1 MTAER
6 AAAHMRTM
14 TKQILA
20 ITRRGTNETDVALP
34 YTSDDDA
41 LAAWNWLKDN
51 GRLLDVHDRP
61 GEKVSA
67 VRKLMFRYLKDTATV
82 PPLPDLDG
90 QMARLFIDSLYGAE
104 LNSRIHTL
112 VEPLDGQ

>member
-1 MTAER
+1 
-6 AAAHMRTM
+6 M

-20 ITRRGTNETDVALP
+20 ITRRGSNETDVALP
-34 YTSDDDA
+34 YTSDEDA
-41 LAAWNWLKDN
+41 LAAWNWLKDS
-51 GRLLDVHDRP
+51 GRLRDVHDRQ

-67 VRKLMFRYLKDTATV
+67 CRKLMFRYLKDTATE

-90 QMARLFIDSLYGAE
+90 PMARLFIDSVYGAE

-112 VEPLDGQ
+112 IEPLDEQ